1 MDDLMRLKQS
11 LELAKSLFCEL
22 YGEAINLRDRDY
34 NEVMLYQIISNLEI
48 AITNLESQS

>member
-1 MDDLMRLKQS
+1 MDDLIRLRQS

-22 YGEAINLRDRDY
+22 YSEAVNLKDRDP

-48 AITNLESQS
+48 VITNLES